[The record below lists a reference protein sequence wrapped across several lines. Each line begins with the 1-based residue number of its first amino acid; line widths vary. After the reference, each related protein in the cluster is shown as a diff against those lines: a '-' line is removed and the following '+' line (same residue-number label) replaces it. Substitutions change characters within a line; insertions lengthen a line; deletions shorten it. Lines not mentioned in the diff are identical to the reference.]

1 MFTCSPQEQ
10 IIVEFIKMTPFKN
23 VYMHLIINTVLLP
36 EWSTTVFFCLV
47 IVAHESLV
55 CHEQVNCLLFRCL
68 FQVPQN
74 LCFSSI
80 FCVFEPFPTMTDF
93 EIHFFTPRTT
103 EGLICN
109 YYRRFKCSLMLQKE
123 KPCIKSQG
131 LKTFEQNEGVY
142 IFLVLLK
149 YHIFSFRTALNAWF
163 FLLEHQWGFEI
174 RFVILQ
180 RERKTWNRIMWPL

>member
-93 EIHFFTPRTT
+93 EIHFFTPRTS
-103 EGLICN
+103 EGLRFATITEDSNAPWCS
-109 YYRRFKCSLMLQKE
+109 RRKNHALRARAWKLLNRMKVCIFFLFCLNIIFFHLGLPLMHGFSFWSISE
-123 KPCIKSQG
+123 G
-131 LKTFEQNEGVY
+131 LKYV
-142 IFLVLLK
+142 
-149 YHIFSFRTALNAWF
+149 W
-163 FLLEHQWGFEI
+163 
-174 RFVILQ
+174 
-180 RERKTWNRIMWPL
+180 